1 MVEVNIVNNNKKNTD
16 IGYIDVTEEWLANA
30 TPNSHKVKDR
40 NYYETIEGI
49 KYYVDNKNVIL
60 EYSKKEKETAIWLEN
75 IFGGEIFMLPRIN
88 KPDGIMTADYLIDN
102 EYWDLK
108 NINGRGKRVIEDAIK
123 KKRNQSNNFIFDI
136 TKSKIKKDDLF
147 NQLEKIY
154 KSKTTNWVNKI
165 IVKKGNKVIKC
176 FIKGKKISRNPTG
189 HDQSTRLFNF
199 K

>member
-176 FIKGKKISRNPTG
+176 FIKIKK
-189 HDQSTRLFNF
+189 D
-199 K
+199 